1 MTPRT
6 DWSAR
11 FASAGSDAMR
21 DDYEGILVPRL
32 FVPWA
37 KLLAD
42 QLELTAGESVLD
54 VACGPGTVAR
64 IAAQRVGPGGR
75 VVGVDFSPSMLVVAR
90 DKPPVAGGA
99 PIEYRQAPADELPL
113 PDGDF
118 DVVTCQHGLQFF
130 PDRPAA
136 LAEMRRVLRRGGR
149 LGVAVWCSIA
159 ECPPFD
165 ALADGIAEALGN
177 PLATMYRAG
186 PWAIPDADD
195 VMSLVDRAGFA
206 DLTVARYELPLV
218 FEGGAAQLVD
228 SLSATAVAAEVAA
241 LDQAGR
247 QKLVDAVDRAA
258 APLLDGHIVRST
270 AAAHIVLA
278 RA

>member
-1 MTPRT
+1 MTPRL

-11 FASAGSDAMR
+11 FASAGSNAMR
-21 DDYEGILVPRL
+21 DDYERILVPRL

-37 KLLAD
+37 QLLAD
-42 QLELTAGESVLD
+42 QLELTVGESVLD

-64 IAAQRVGPGGR
+64 VVAQRVGPGGR
-75 VVGVDFSPSMLVVAR
+75 VVGVDFSPAMLAVAR

-99 PIEYRQAPADELPL
+99 PIEYRQAAADKLPL
-113 PDGDF
+113 PDGDV

-130 PDRPAA
+130 TDRAAA

-165 ALADGIAEALGN
+165 ALADGVADVLGN
-177 PLATMYRAG
+177 EIATVYRGG
-186 PWAIPDADD
+186 PWGLPDADEL
-195 VMSLVDRAGFA
+195 MSLVDNAGFT

-228 SLSATAVAAEVAA
+228 TLSAAAVAQNVAA
-241 LDQAGR
+241 LDPVGR
-247 QKLVDAVDRAA
+247 QQLVDATARAA